1 MRIIFVRFLE
11 ELWTRKKKIVVPLL
25 HEFLPLS
32 SFGVIDGVE
41 DPEPR
46 GPKVAGPD
54 VLGVIIIFLRRPFI
68 YYVSSFFLS
77 TTTFSRIFYAFFFF
91 FMY

>member
-11 ELWTRKKKIVVPLL
+11 ELRTRKKIVVPLL

-54 VLGVIIIFLRRPFI
+54 VLGVIIIFLKSALVI
-68 YYVSSFFLS
+68 LSFWS
-77 TTTFSRIFYAFFFF
+77 ED
-91 FMY
+91 

>member
-1 MRIIFVRFLE
+1 MCESVQQKLGH
-11 ELWTRKKKIVVPLL
+11 TN
-25 HEFLPLS
+25 EFLPLS

-54 VLGVIIIFLRRPFI
+54 VLGVIIIFLKSALVI
-68 YYVSSFFLS
+68 LSF
-77 TTTFSRIFYAFFFF
+77 
-91 FMY
+91 